1 MPRFP
6 LTGKSK
12 RSLAAGW
19 MWVKCGQS
27 PLHESPGSS
36 FGPAGDD
43 WTRAKDQATPLEV
56 FYVPSPWPPAF
67 RSSVLTIINFKKIT
81 FLTPGQRVLTSF
93 RGLLSKSLF

>member
-43 WTRAKDQATPLEV
+43 WTRAKDQATPPGNLLCSLSVATCFPV
-56 FYVPSPWPPAF
+56 F
-67 RSSVLTIINFKKIT
+67 SSYNYKL
-81 FLTPGQRVLTSF
+81 
-93 RGLLSKSLF
+93 